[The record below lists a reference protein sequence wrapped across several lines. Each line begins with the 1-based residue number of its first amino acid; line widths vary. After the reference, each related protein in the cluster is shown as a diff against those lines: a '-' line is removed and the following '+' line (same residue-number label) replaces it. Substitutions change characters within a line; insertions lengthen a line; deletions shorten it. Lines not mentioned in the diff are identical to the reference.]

1 MSNNRDEL
9 SSVSRALIA
18 GALVGTTTSCIEQW
32 RSYQNGEKSLNQ
44 TAAKV
49 VSDPTKAGLVSGA
62 VMAVAS
68 ATAGRPLLTMLTV
81 ISAGAAGL
89 YLMDAMKNKENDD
102 ESA

>member
-9 SSVSRALIA
+9 SPVSRAIIA

-32 RSYQNGEKSLNQ
+32 RSYQNNEKTLNQ
-44 TAAKV
+44 TAVKV
-49 VSDPTKAGLVSGA
+49 ASDAAKAGLVSGA
-62 VMAVAS
+62 VMAVAN

-89 YLMDAMKNKENDD
+89 YLMDAIKNKEQ
-102 ESA
+102 EQ

>member
-49 VSDPTKAGLVSGA
+49 VSDATKAGL
-62 VMAVAS
+62 AVAS

-89 YLMDAMKNKENDD
+89 YLMDAMKNKENDN

>member
-18 GALVGTTTSCIEQW
+18 GTLVGTTTSCIEQW

-49 VSDPTKAGLVSGA
+49 VSDATKAGLVSGA

-89 YLMDAMKNKENDD
+89 YLMDAMKNKENDN